1 MADPIKPVRRD
12 HRQYRSALELRLFEL
27 ALAVVPRLPRRVVLF
42 LARWSGRA
50 AWYLAHRDRR
60 IALANLRLAFGDSL
74 TDRQRVRLV
83 RQCFQRVALTAL
95 DLLWFSR
102 DTRRRLAQYVTLDE
116 SLAKWIRQ
124 GGPYVAVT
132 AHFGN
137 WEMLGPFAAMQGLP
151 LTSVAKPL
159 RNIEID
165 ERVTAFRTAMGQVIV
180 PREGALRAL
189 LRVLKSKGVVAL
201 ALDQDTRPADGGTF
215 VPFFGVPVP
224 VSNAAA
230 MLALRLGVPV
240 LPGFCRAEP
249 GGYYRG
255 YAREALMPADF
266 AGDTEEALT
275 ARITAEIEA
284 EIRATPD
291 QWLWSYKRWKRR
303 QPGFDPARYP
313 YYADC

>member
-1 MADPIKPVRRD
+1 MPEPIQPVRQD
-12 HRQYRSALELRLFEL
+12 HRQYHSALEARLFDW
-27 ALAVVPRLPRRVVLF
+27 AVAIVPRLPRRVILF
-42 LARWSGRA
+42 LARCLGLA
-50 AWYLAHRDRR
+50 AWVFARRDRR
-60 IALANLRLAFGDSL
+60 VAVANLRLAFGDSMS
-74 TDRQRVRLV
+74 DRQRARLV
-83 RQCFQRVALTAL
+83 RQCFQRYALIFL

-102 DTRRRLAQYVTLDE
+102 DTRHRMEQCFTFDE

-124 GGPYVAVT
+124 GGPFVAVT

-137 WEMLGPFAAMQGLP
+137 WEMLGPNAARMGLP

-180 PREGALRAL
+180 PREGALRAM
-189 LRVLKSKGVVAL
+189 LRVLKSNGVVAL
-201 ALDQDTRPADGGTF
+201 ALDQDTRPADGGAF

-230 MLALRLGVPV
+230 MLALRLRVPI
-240 LPGFCRAEP
+240 LPGFCRVEP
-249 GGYYRG
+249 GGRYRG
-255 YAREALMPADF
+255 YARPALMPADF
-266 AGDTEEALT
+266 EGDDVESLT

-284 EIRATPD
+284 EIRAAPE

-303 QPGFDPARYP
+303 QPGADPARYP
-313 YYADC
+313 FYADC